1 MTNSDN
7 AVDSRHPPRQL
18 CFLKAFAA
26 ATAFFARLWIGHSD
40 VGRQFLVFL
49 LSFGR
54 GFGAAEPMRSL
65 LVFLLI
71 NGLGIAAP
79 ALANPC
85 QSVSSYD
92 VDRLR
97 TAAIETDLDKF
108 DTALGPFTVRDLR
121 IVRQDVFPQE
131 HHWLARQTNRFH
143 LLTREWVLEAA
154 LPFKVG
160 EVVSEPILAEAERVL
175 RDNEIG
181 WSSEAFGAGSDY
193 LLAQGSVSGRWYLTD
208 KQLLSL
214 DLEFSGRYELD
225 EGVTEE
231 AVVTM
236 GATYQWQ
243 HRERWSLFVR
253 GSYTLTQNLP
263 DHRQLRLG
271 GDTNLRGYPSRYQIG
286 DRQYLF
292 TIEERYYTD
301 LVPFGM
307 FRVGWA
313 AFVDVGRAWYAGT
326 APAWVPERKG
336 DHFKMLSNLGLGL
349 RLESI
354 RTRRDRV
361 IHVDIAKP
369 LVDGPEVDS
378 YELVL
383 TVKQTI

>member
-1 MTNSDN
+1 
-7 AVDSRHPPRQL
+7 
-18 CFLKAFAA
+18 
-26 ATAFFARLWIGHSD
+26 
-40 VGRQFLVFL
+40 
-49 LSFGR
+49 
-54 GFGAAEPMRSL
+54 
-65 LVFLLI
+65 
-71 NGLGIAAP
+71 
-79 ALANPC
+79 
-85 QSVSSYD
+85 SVSSYD

-121 IVRQDVFPQE
+121 IVRQNVFPQK

-143 LLTREWVLEAA
+143 LLTREWVLE
-154 LPFKVG
+154 
-160 EVVSEPILAEAERVL
+160 
-175 RDNEIG
+175 
-181 WSSEAFGAGSDY
+181 
-193 LLAQGSVSGRWYLTD
+193 
-208 KQLLSL
+208 
-214 DLEFSGRYELD
+214 
-225 EGVTEE
+225 
-231 AVVTM
+231 
-236 GATYQWQ
+236 
-243 HRERWSLFVR
+243 RWSLFVR
-253 GSYTLTQNLP
+253 GSYTLTRNLP

-292 TIEERYYTD
+292 TMEERYYTD

-326 APAWVPERKG
+326 APAWVPERTG

-378 YELVL
+378 YELTL